1 MLLKLTYLGTQH
13 DGSNPTQD
21 PIDRDPNPK
30 TPAYVIRVGG
40 ADTVQRI
47 KVERPVSVTQ
57 REITIK
63 ASGDNGAFTFELF
76 KRTTSLGSV
85 ELHTRGS
92 GGLNRQG
99 SISFGITGNIRDYNY
114 KITPSTSG
122 HSISN
127 ARPVKEIIAG
137 RPPRAQG
144 SITKR
149 RQLDGSLIGTFTQIR
164 GDFSIRVRL
173 RD

>member
-1 MLLKLTYLGTQH
+1 M
-13 DGSNPTQD
+13 
-21 PIDRDPNPK
+21 
-30 TPAYVIRVGG
+30 
-40 ADTVQRI
+40 TVQSDRWI
-47 KVERPVSVTQ
+47 KKMAEEKSMIKPFVSKQV
-57 REITIK
+57 RK
-63 ASGDNGAFTFELF
+63 G
-76 KRTTSLGSV
+76 K
-85 ELHTRGS
+85 
-92 GGLNRQG
+92 
-99 SISFGITGNIRDYNY
+99 ISFGITGNIRDYNY